1 MIQEG
6 VVSLQM
12 RLGQDLNSEQEFFV
26 LPTYSYFGDYQI
38 LFDLKS
44 QIIYKAKENKLLITL
59 CLDKSKLLEL
69 MDDFPEARKFYMER
83 AWLRRIEFRRRQ
95 KKFIK
100 ELIAID
106 LNQYNKPDKT
116 LVAENEAEASEE
128 SSGIS
133 DEDSVQSDSEV
144 QKALVKKNTM
154 INDAISKNISRF
166 FFNLDI
172 EKELDED
179 FGDDEL
185 EDFSDDEIEPDAEDM
200 LKEDNKKISYSH
212 AKQINEQMIKMSE
225 AFTLMTKSTEKN
237 LNSVQDFIK
246 KLQQSSKNQGSSS
259 DVAIPKLEQL
269 SKVVESVNDQIQE
282 KVLEIEQEHQI
293 NSKQRM
299 VMVGEMKQTFTK
311 GQQSA
316 ADNKNE

>member
-12 RLGQDLNSEQEFFV
+12 RLGQDGNSEQEFFV

-59 CLDKSKLLEL
+59 CLDKQKLLEL

-83 AWLRRIEFRRRQ
+83 AWLRRLEFRRRQ

-100 ELIAID
+100 ELISLD
-106 LNQYNKPDKT
+106 LNQYTNPDKLEST
-116 LVAENEAEASEE
+116 ENVNEKSDE

-144 QKALVKKNTM
+144 QKAVQKKKTM

-166 FFNLDI
+166 YFNLDI

-179 FGDDEL
+179 FAQDEL
-185 EDFSDDEIEPDAEDM
+185 DDFSDDEIEPDAEDM
-200 LKEDNKKISYSH
+200 LKIDNKKISYTH
-212 AKQINEQMIKMSE
+212 AKRINE
-225 AFTLMTKSTEKN
+225 
-237 LNSVQDFIK
+237 
-246 KLQQSSKNQGSSS
+246 
-259 DVAIPKLEQL
+259 
-269 SKVVESVNDQIQE
+269 
-282 KVLEIEQEHQI
+282 
-293 NSKQRM
+293 
-299 VMVGEMKQTFTK
+299 
-311 GQQSA
+311 
-316 ADNKNE
+316 